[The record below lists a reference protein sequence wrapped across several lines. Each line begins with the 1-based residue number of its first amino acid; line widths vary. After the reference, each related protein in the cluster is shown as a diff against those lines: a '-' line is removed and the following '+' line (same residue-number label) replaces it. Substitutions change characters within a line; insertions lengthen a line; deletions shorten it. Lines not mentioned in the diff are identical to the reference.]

1 MNQRRRSAQGTSIT
15 RQSRTLIT
23 SHLPASIFGRRA
35 PGAPTPA
42 PT

>member
-1 MNQRRRSAQGTSIT
+1 MNHSRRSAQGTIAT
-15 RQSRTLIT
+15 RQLRTLT
-23 SHLPASIFGRRA
+23 YHLPAQVFGRRA